1 MAFGERLQEVRRR
14 AGLTQEQFA
23 AELKV
28 SRQAVSKW
36 ESCRG
41 YPEIEKILYICNRYQ
56 VSLDELFSQEVPRE
70 APVQD
75 TPKAPLPEKTLK
87 TALSAFFANLAPRE
101 KWLGIGA
108 VAVTLALALVLG
120 LCLKGGS
127 TDMMT
132 IIWIAAMV
140 IFGVVEAITVGLTS
154 IWFVVGSVAGLIAAI
169 CGGPIWL
176 QLALFFVVSIVCL
189 AATRPLVKKLLRK
202 DVTATNADR
211 VLGQT
216 ARVTESIDNAV
227 PTGAVYVGGMT
238 WTARSETG
246 APIPAGRVVTVTRM
260 EGVKLF
266 VQLPQAAANK
276 TEKKFEEENLRR
288 K

>member
-75 TPKAPLPEKTLK
+75 VPKAPLPEKTLK

-132 IIWIAAMV
+132 LIWIAAMV
-140 IFGVVEAITVGLTS
+140 
-154 IWFVVGSVAGLIAAI
+154 IAAI

-189 AATRPLVKKLLRK
+189 AATRPLVKKLLHK

-216 ARVTESIDNAV
+216 ARVTENIDNAV

-238 WTARSETG
+238 WTARSESG
-246 APIPAGRVVTVTRM
+246 QPIPRNAQVKIVRM
-260 EGVKLF
+260 EGVRLF
-266 VQLPQAAANK
+266 VEPV
-276 TEKKFEEENLRR
+276 
-288 K
+288 

>member
-23 AELKV
+23 AELNV

-56 VSLDELFSQEVPRE
+56 VSLDELFSQEVPRQ
-70 APVQD
+70 APAQPAPA
-75 TPKAPLPEKTLK
+75 TPPRPEKTLK
-87 TALSAFFANLAPRE
+87 TALSAFFANLSPRE
-101 KWLGIGA
+101 KWLGLGA
-108 VAVTLALALVLG
+108 VAGTLALALALG
-120 LCLKGGS
+120 LCLKGGT

-140 IFGVVEAITVGLTS
+140 IFGVVEAVTVGLAS

-169 CGGPIWL
+169 CGGPVWL
-176 QLALFFVVSIVCL
+176 QIALFFVVSIVCL
-189 AATRPLVKKLLRK
+189 AATRPLVKKLLHK

-238 WTARSETG
+238 WTARSESG
-246 APIPAGRVVTVTRM
+246 QPIPRNAQVKIVRM
-260 EGVKLF
+260 EGVRLF
-266 VQLPQAAANK
+266 VEPV
-276 TEKKFEEENLRR
+276 
-288 K
+288 

>member
-23 AELKV
+23 AELNV

-56 VSLDELFSQEVPRE
+56 VSLDELFSQEVPRQ
-70 APVQD
+70 APAQPAPD
-75 TPKAPLPEKTLK
+75 TPPLPEKTLK
-87 TALSAFFANLAPRE
+87 TALSAIFANLSPRE
-101 KWLGIGA
+101 KWLGLGA
-108 VAVTLALALVLG
+108 VAGTLSLALALG
-120 LCLKGGS
+120 LCLKGGT

-140 IFGVVEAITVGLTS
+140 IFGVVEAVTVGLAS

-169 CGGPIWL
+169 CGGPVWL
-176 QLALFFVVSIVCL
+176 QIALFFVVSIVCL
-189 AATRPLVKKLLRK
+189 AATRPLVKKLLHK

-238 WTARSETG
+238 WTARSESG
-246 APIPAGRVVTVTRM
+246 QPIPRNAQVKIVRM
-260 EGVKLF
+260 EGVRLF
-266 VQLPQAAANK
+266 VEPV
-276 TEKKFEEENLRR
+276 
-288 K
+288 

>member
-23 AELKV
+23 AELNV

-56 VSLDELFSQEVPRE
+56 VSLDELFSQEVPRQ
-70 APVQD
+70 APAQPAPD
-75 TPKAPLPEKTLK
+75 TPPLPEKTLN
-87 TALSAFFANLAPRE
+87 TALSAFFANLSPRE
-101 KWLGIGA
+101 KWLGLGA
-108 VAVTLALALVLG
+108 VAGTLALALALG
-120 LCLKGGS
+120 LCLKGGT

-140 IFGVVEAITVGLTS
+140 IFGVVEAVTVGLAS

-169 CGGPIWL
+169 CGGPVWL
-176 QLALFFVVSIVCL
+176 QIALFFVVSIVCL
-189 AATRPLVKKLLRK
+189 AATRPLVKKLLHK

-238 WTARSETG
+238 WTARSESG
-246 APIPAGRVVTVTRM
+246 QPIPRNAQVKIVRM
-260 EGVKLF
+260 EGVRLF
-266 VQLPQAAANK
+266 VEPV
-276 TEKKFEEENLRR
+276 
-288 K
+288 

>member
-23 AELKV
+23 AELNV

-56 VSLDELFSQEVPRE
+56 VSLDELFSQEVPRQ
-70 APVQD
+70 APAQPAPD
-75 TPKAPLPEKTLK
+75 TPPLPEKTLK
-87 TALSAFFANLAPRE
+87 TALSAVFANLSPRE
-101 KWLGIGA
+101 KWLGLGA
-108 VAVTLALALVLG
+108 VAGTLALALALG
-120 LCLKGGS
+120 LCLKGGT

-140 IFGVVEAITVGLTS
+140 IFGEVEAVTVGLAS
-154 IWFVVGSVAGLIAAI
+154 IWVVVGSVAGLIAAV
-169 CGGPIWL
+169 CGGPVWL
-176 QLALFFVVSIVCL
+176 QIALFFVVSIVCL
-189 AATRPLVKKLLRK
+189 ASSRPLVKKLLHK

-238 WTARSETG
+238 WTARSESG
-246 APIPAGRVVTVTRM
+246 QPIPRNAQVKIVRM
-260 EGVKLF
+260 EGVRLF
-266 VQLPQAAANK
+266 VEPV
-276 TEKKFEEENLRR
+276 
-288 K
+288 

>member
-56 VSLDELFSQEVPRE
+56 VSLDELFSQEVPRQ
-70 APVQD
+70 APAQPAPD
-75 TPKAPLPEKTLK
+75 TPPLPEKTLK

-132 IIWIAAMV
+132 LIWIAAMV

-169 CGGPIWL
+169 
-176 QLALFFVVSIVCL
+176 
-189 AATRPLVKKLLRK
+189 
-202 DVTATNADR
+202 
-211 VLGQT
+211 
-216 ARVTESIDNAV
+216 
-227 PTGAVYVGGMT
+227 
-238 WTARSETG
+238 
-246 APIPAGRVVTVTRM
+246 
-260 EGVKLF
+260 
-266 VQLPQAAANK
+266 
-276 TEKKFEEENLRR
+276 
-288 K
+288 

>member
-56 VSLDELFSQEVPRE
+56 VSAGEN
-70 APVQD
+70 
-75 TPKAPLPEKTLK
+75 PENG
-87 TALSAFFANLAPRE
+87 AVRVFANLAPRE

-132 IIWIAAMV
+132 LIWIAAMV

-238 WTARSETG
+238 WTARSESG
-246 APIPAGRVVTVTRM
+246 QPIPRNAQVKIVRM
-260 EGVKLF
+260 EGVRLF
-266 VQLPQAAANK
+266 VEPV
-276 TEKKFEEENLRR
+276 
-288 K
+288 

>member
-56 VSLDELFSQEVPRE
+56 VSLDELFSQD
-70 APVQD
+70 A
-75 TPKAPLPEKTLK
+75 PKAPLPEKTLK
-87 TALSAFFANLAPRE
+87 TSLSAFFANLSPRE

-132 IIWIAAMV
+132 LIWIAAMV

-216 ARVTESIDNAV
+216 ARVTENIDNAV

-238 WTARSETG
+238 WTARSESG
-246 APIPAGRVVTVTRM
+246 QPIPRNAQVKIVRM
-260 EGVKLF
+260 EGVRLF
-266 VQLPQAAANK
+266 VEPV
-276 TEKKFEEENLRR
+276 
-288 K
+288 

>member
-70 APVQD
+70 ALVQD
-75 TPKAPLPEKTLK
+75 APKAPLPEKTLK
-87 TALSAFFANLAPRE
+87 TSLSAFFANLAPRE

-108 VAVTLALALVLG
+108 VAVTLALALALALALVLG

-132 IIWIAAMV
+132 LIWIAAMV
-140 IFGVVEAITVGLTS
+140 IFGVVEAITVGLAS

-238 WTARSETG
+238 WTARSESG
-246 APIPAGRVVTVTRM
+246 QPIPRNAQVKIVRM
-260 EGVKLF
+260 EGVRLF
-266 VQLPQAAANK
+266 VEPV
-276 TEKKFEEENLRR
+276 
-288 K
+288 

>member
-23 AELKV
+23 AELNV

-56 VSLDELFSQEVPRE
+56 VSLDELFSQEVLRQ
-70 APVQD
+70 APAQPAPD
-75 TPKAPLPEKTLK
+75 TPPLPKKTLK
-87 TALSAFFANLAPRE
+87 TALSAFFANLSPRE
-101 KWLGIGA
+101 KWLGLGA
-108 VAVTLALALVLG
+108 VAGTLALALALG
-120 LCLKGGS
+120 LCLKGGT

-140 IFGVVEAITVGLTS
+140 IFGVVEAVTVGLAS

-169 CGGPIWL
+169 CGGPVWL
-176 QLALFFVVSIVCL
+176 QIALFFVVSIVCL
-189 AATRPLVKKLLRK
+189 AATRPLVKKLLHK

-238 WTARSETG
+238 WTARSESG
-246 APIPAGRVVTVTRM
+246 QPIPRNAQVKIVRM
-260 EGVKLF
+260 EGVRLF
-266 VQLPQAAANK
+266 VEPV
-276 TEKKFEEENLRR
+276 
-288 K
+288 

>member
-23 AELKV
+23 AELNV

-56 VSLDELFSQEVPRE
+56 VSLDELFSQEVPRQ
-70 APVQD
+70 APAQPAPD
-75 TPKAPLPEKTLK
+75 TLPLPEKTLK
-87 TALSAFFANLAPRE
+87 TALSAFFANLSPRE
-101 KWLGIGA
+101 KWLGLGA
-108 VAVTLALALVLG
+108 VAGTLALALALG
-120 LCLKGGS
+120 LCLKGGT

-140 IFGVVEAITVGLTS
+140 IFGVVEAVTVGLAS

-169 CGGPIWL
+169 CGGPVWL
-176 QLALFFVVSIVCL
+176 QIALFFVVSIVCL
-189 AATRPLVKKLLRK
+189 AATRPLVKKLLHK

-238 WTARSETG
+238 WTARSESG
-246 APIPAGRVVTVTRM
+246 QPIPRNAQVKIVRM
-260 EGVKLF
+260 EGVRLF
-266 VQLPQAAANK
+266 VEPV
-276 TEKKFEEENLRR
+276 
-288 K
+288 

>member
-23 AELKV
+23 AELNV

-56 VSLDELFSQEVPRE
+56 VSLDELFSQEVPRQ
-70 APVQD
+70 AP
-75 TPKAPLPEKTLK
+75 AARAGYAAAAGENPENG
-87 TALSAFFANLAPRE
+87 AVRVFRQSVPRE
-101 KWLGIGA
+101 KWLGLGA
-108 VAVTLALALVLG
+108 VAGTLALALALG
-120 LCLKGGS
+120 LCLKGGT

-140 IFGVVEAITVGLTS
+140 IFGVVEAVTVGLAS

-169 CGGPIWL
+169 CGGPVWL
-176 QLALFFVVSIVCL
+176 QIALFFVVSIVCL
-189 AATRPLVKKLLRK
+189 AATRPLVKKLLHK

-238 WTARSETG
+238 WTARSESG
-246 APIPAGRVVTVTRM
+246 QPIPRNAQVKIVRM
-260 EGVKLF
+260 EGVRLF
-266 VQLPQAAANK
+266 VEPV
-276 TEKKFEEENLRR
+276 
-288 K
+288 

>member
-70 APVQD
+70 
-75 TPKAPLPEKTLK
+75 
-87 TALSAFFANLAPRE
+87 
-101 KWLGIGA
+101 
-108 VAVTLALALVLG
+108 ALVLG

-238 WTARSETG
+238 WTARSESG
-246 APIPAGRVVTVTRM
+246 QPIPRNAQVKIVRM
-260 EGVKLF
+260 EGVRLF
-266 VQLPQAAANK
+266 VEPV
-276 TEKKFEEENLRR
+276 
-288 K
+288 

>member
-23 AELKV
+23 AELNV

-56 VSLDELFSQEVPRE
+56 VSLDELFSQEVPRQ
-70 APVQD
+70 APAQPTLD
-75 TPKAPLPEKTLK
+75 TPPLPEKTLK
-87 TALSAFFANLAPRE
+87 TALSTFFANLSPRE
-101 KWLGIGA
+101 KWLGLGA
-108 VAVTLALALVLG
+108 VAGTLALALALG
-120 LCLKGGS
+120 LCLKGGT

-140 IFGVVEAITVGLTS
+140 IFGVVEAVTVGLAS

-169 CGGPIWL
+169 CGGPVWL
-176 QLALFFVVSIVCL
+176 QIALFFVVSIVCL
-189 AATRPLVKKLLRK
+189 AATRPLVKKLLHK

-238 WTARSETG
+238 WTARSESG
-246 APIPAGRVVTVTRM
+246 QPIPRNAQVKIVRM
-260 EGVKLF
+260 EGVRLF
-266 VQLPQAAANK
+266 VEPV
-276 TEKKFEEENLRR
+276 
-288 K
+288 

>member
-23 AELKV
+23 AELNV

-56 VSLDELFSQEVPRE
+56 VSLDELFSQEVPRQ
-70 APVQD
+70 APAQPAPD
-75 TPKAPLPEKTLK
+75 TPPLPEKTLK
-87 TALSAFFANLAPRE
+87 TALSTFFANLSPRE
-101 KWLGIGA
+101 KWLGLGA
-108 VAVTLALALVLG
+108 VAGTLALALALG
-120 LCLKGGS
+120 LCLKGGT

-140 IFGVVEAITVGLTS
+140 IFGVVEAVTVGLAS

-169 CGGPIWL
+169 CGGPVWL
-176 QLALFFVVSIVCL
+176 QIALFFVVSIVCL
-189 AATRPLVKKLLRK
+189 AATRPLVKKLLHK

-238 WTARSETG
+238 WTARSESG
-246 APIPAGRVVTVTRM
+246 QPIPRNAQMKIVRM
-260 EGVKLF
+260 EGVRLF
-266 VQLPQAAANK
+266 VEPV
-276 TEKKFEEENLRR
+276 
-288 K
+288 

>member
-1 MAFGERLQEVRRR
+1 MAFGERLQDVRRR

-23 AELKV
+23 AELNV

-56 VSLDELFSQEVPRE
+56 VSLDELFSQEVPRQ
-70 APVQD
+70 APAQPAPD
-75 TPKAPLPEKTLK
+75 TLPLPEKTLK
-87 TALSAFFANLAPRE
+87 TALSAFFANLSPRE
-101 KWLGIGA
+101 KWLGLGA
-108 VAVTLALALVLG
+108 MAGTLALALVLG
-120 LCLKGGS
+120 LCLKGGT

-140 IFGVVEAITVGLTS
+140 IFGVVEAVTVGLAS

-169 CGGPIWL
+169 CGGPVWL
-176 QLALFFVVSIVCL
+176 QIALFFVVSIVCL
-189 AATRPLVKKLLRK
+189 AATRPLVKKLLHK

-216 ARVTESIDNAV
+216 ARVTESIDNAG

-238 WTARSETG
+238 WTARSESG
-246 APIPAGRVVTVTRM
+246 QPIPRNAQVKIVRM
-260 EGVKLF
+260 EGVRLF
-266 VQLPQAAANK
+266 VEPV
-276 TEKKFEEENLRR
+276 
-288 K
+288 

>member
-23 AELKV
+23 AELNV

-56 VSLDELFSQEVPRE
+56 VSLDELFSQEVPRQ
-70 APVQD
+70 APAQPAPD
-75 TPKAPLPEKTLK
+75 TPPLPEKTLK
-87 TALSAFFANLAPRE
+87 TALSAIFANQSPRE
-101 KWLGIGA
+101 NWLDLDA
-108 VAVTLALALVLG
+108 VEETMALALALG
-120 LCLKGGS
+120 LCLKGGT

-140 IFGVVEAITVGLTS
+140 IFGVVEAVTVGLAS

-169 CGGPIWL
+169 CGGPVWL
-176 QLALFFVVSIVCL
+176 QIALFFVVSIVCL
-189 AATRPLVKKLLRK
+189 AATRPLVKKLLHK

-227 PTGAVYVGGMT
+227 PTGAV
-238 WTARSETG
+238 
-246 APIPAGRVVTVTRM
+246 
-260 EGVKLF
+260 
-266 VQLPQAAANK
+266 
-276 TEKKFEEENLRR
+276 
-288 K
+288 

>member
-1 MAFGERLQEVRRR
+1 MAFGERLQELRR
-14 AGLTQEQFA
+14 ARGMTQEDFA
-23 AELKV
+23 AQLKV

-56 VSLDELFSQEVPRE
+56 VSLDELFSQEVPRQ
-70 APVQD
+70 APAQPAPD
-75 TPKAPLPEKTLK
+75 TPPLPEKTLK
-87 TALSAFFANLAPRE
+87 T
-101 KWLGIGA
+101 WLGLGA
-108 VAVTLALALVLG
+108 VAGTLALALALG
-120 LCLKGGS
+120 LCLKGGT

-140 IFGVVEAITVGLTS
+140 IFGVVEAVTVGLAS

-169 CGGPIWL
+169 CGGPVWL
-176 QLALFFVVSIVCL
+176 QIALFFVVSIVCL
-189 AATRPLVKKLLRK
+189 AATRPLVKKLLHK

-238 WTARSETG
+238 WTARSESG
-246 APIPAGRVVTVTRM
+246 QPIPRNAQVKIVRM
-260 EGVKLF
+260 EGVRLF
-266 VQLPQAAANK
+266 VEPV
-276 TEKKFEEENLRR
+276 
-288 K
+288 